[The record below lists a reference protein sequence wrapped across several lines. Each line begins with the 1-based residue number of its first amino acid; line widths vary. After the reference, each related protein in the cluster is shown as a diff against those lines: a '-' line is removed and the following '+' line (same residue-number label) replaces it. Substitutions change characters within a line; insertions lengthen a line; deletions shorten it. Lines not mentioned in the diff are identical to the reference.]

1 MHRETAPR
9 GFHSK
14 HPDPRHPYVDG
25 SQGSHTST
33 GSGYFIG
40 GHSVLPNEWR
50 SVSRQRHHHGEW
62 LLQWDVIR
70 IIHRQGQCETAPQRV
85 EDRWLPPGIQRS
97 LHRLQDHPGV
107 EIHPCM
113 EETAKAERVRDTG
126 IALTNGGGDARN
138 GINNGGR

>member
-1 MHRETAPR
+1 M
-9 GFHSK
+9 
-14 HPDPRHPYVDG
+14 
-25 SQGSHTST
+25 
-33 GSGYFIG
+33 SGG
-40 GHSVLPNEWR
+40 PSAVNGTTTR
-50 SVSRQRHHHGEW
+50 EW

>member
-1 MHRETAPR
+1 MDRNGVIRPP
-9 GFHSK
+9 GVGISL
-14 HPDPRHPYVDG
+14 
-25 SQGSHTST
+25 
-33 GSGYFIG
+33 G

-113 EETAKAERVRDTG
+113 EETAKAKRVRDTV
-126 IALTNGGGDARN
+126 IALTNGGGDVRN